1 MADIVLKDRTGDAQ
15 TFSDATA
22 LGVDTPDGGI
32 AVFVS
37 KDLVPE
43 PYTHPDT
50 HPASMITGLADVATG
65 GSYNDLKD
73 TPVGD
78 YDSLQARTLDFALS
92 EDLECYTH
100 TLPELL
106 RVTKGESYIVT
117 WDGTSY
123 TCTCKDIT
131 DEISAVLD
139 RLYLGNPAQNPLL
152 ALMGGEDTGEPFY
165 IQFDK
170 TPENN
175 TVMPLI
181 VTLEKDATHTV
192 SIVPVNAYK
201 KLDAKYL
208 PDGVAT
214 EAYVRQEIAK
224 SGSVVSGEGITA
236 ADVTAMLASAGVIV
250 PVAVEDNL
258 LLSDSEGD
266 IYIL

>member
-37 KDLVPE
+37 KDLIPE
-43 PYTHPDT
+43 GYTHPDT

-78 YDSLQARTLDFALS
+78 YDSLAESTIEFSKLGELSCYLHELTKTLELI
-92 EDLECYTH
+92 EGETYT
-100 TLPELL
+100 
-106 RVTKGESYIVT
+106 VV
-117 WDGTSY
+117 WDGISY
-123 TCTCKDIT
+123 ACVCKDMH
-131 DEISAVLD
+131 DLVEAVESGTG
-139 RLYLGNPAQNPLL
+139 YGLGNAAQWLGVG
-152 ALMGGEDTGEPFY
+152 AGEDTGEPF
-165 IQFDK
+165 IVVSQK
-170 TPENN
+170 ETGGCMIN
-175 TVMPLI
+175 TTDSSP
-181 VTLEKDATHTV
+181 THTV
-192 SIVPVNAYK
+192 SIVPVNAYR